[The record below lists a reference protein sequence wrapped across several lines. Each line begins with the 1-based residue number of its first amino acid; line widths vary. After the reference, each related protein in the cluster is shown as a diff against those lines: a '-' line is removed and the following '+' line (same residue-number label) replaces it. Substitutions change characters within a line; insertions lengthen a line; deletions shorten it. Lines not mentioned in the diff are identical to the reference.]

1 VVYLL
6 FDSGQARVDKHSCG
20 ADADAD
26 PSRHSRAGAAA
37 RARAAATRR
46 GRRAMMI
53 GQHGRA
59 PIRPGEP
66 IRFPATIPEVL
77 SRADSVPDGH
87 GCVRWTDRLAS
98 RPARPRWS
106 RSGETETLCLATG
119 PPHGLR
125 LRLRAVIPPCSPPP
139 APATRAVPA
148 TLPTTIAG
156 RSPLVVLVPVAWTRN
171 LGSWTH
177 TTVCSRKRAYGR
189 GEPAKRPIIIMSCGA
204 DN

>member
-1 VVYLL
+1 MVLTIRQRP
-6 FDSGQARVDKHSCG
+6 SACGQTFVWRRRRRRPLAPFTCG
-20 ADADAD
+20 
-26 PSRHSRAGAAA
+26 RAGAAV

-87 GCVRWTDRLAS
+87 GCVRWTDGLAS

-148 TLPTTIAG
+148 TLLPTTIAG

-171 LGSWTH
+171 LAPIPLLLAKAS
-177 TTVCSRKRAYGR
+177 VRAR
-189 GEPAKRPIIIMSCGA
+189 
-204 DN
+204 

>member
-1 VVYLL
+1 MNERSSGFAGRRRLSARLGRTMPMRASRRVHMRRRLARDQPRSSFHLFWMACDAMRYKLQTAQGNQTSELVQWYLL

-20 ADADAD
+20 ADAD
-26 PSRHSRAGAAA
+26 PSRRSRAGAAA

-66 IRFPATIPEVL
+66 IRFPPATIPEVL

-87 GCVRWTDRLAS
+87 GCVRWTDGLAS

-106 RSGETETLCLATG
+106 RSGETETLCVATG
-119 PPHGLR
+119 PPH
-125 LRLRAVIPPCSPPP
+125 P
-139 APATRAVPA
+139 AHGMG
-148 TLPTTIAG
+148 AG
-156 RSPLVVLVPVAWTRN
+156 SVSVR
-171 LGSWTH
+171 
-177 TTVCSRKRAYGR
+177 
-189 GEPAKRPIIIMSCGA
+189 
-204 DN
+204 